1 MFTIS
6 MLILVVI
13 IIIFLEGIN
22 FNEYFR
28 NNEKNKGNEA
38 VLSLHDTPTDY
49 LF

>member
-28 NNEKNKGNEA
+28 NNEENKSNDA
-38 VLSLHDTPTDY
+38 VLSLHDTPTDC